1 MPNYATK
8 STIYLTTEQI
18 YRLVEVAND
27 ALVGVQ
33 IHTDDGDTSSLTCE
47 AVQIDNPSA
56 MRCFEIEA
64 DGTKHE
70 TT

>member
-1 MPNYATK
+1 MPEF
-8 STIYLTTEQI
+8 STIYLTREQI

-33 IHTDDGDTSSLTCE
+33 IHTDASDQSSLNCE
-47 AVQIDNPSA
+47 AVQIDDPSY
-56 MRCFEIEA
+56 MRHFQIAA
-64 DGTKHE
+64 DGSKWE